1 MIKLKESEIQVPVL
15 DVLQALKA
23 ELAADNI
30 DLLRDIKDGPAN
42 VMITCPF
49 HNHGQEKKPSMGVKK
64 QGGIAHCFTCGEVV
78 DFTELVSYCVN
89 GTKSSQY
96 GTTWLLNRY
105 RDFTFQTLKETL
117 KFNEFRGKEK
127 DKLIIA
133 KCRGEHSDVNIATGK
148 RKSKHFVSE
157 TELDSYRWTHNYW
170 TKRGITDESIIE
182 LFDLGY
188 DREKQMI
195 TMPVRDKYG
204 NCEFVAKR
212 SVNVKFFQYPPGVS
226 KPLYGLYELYHTL
239 NNDVI
244 LRRVNSDISGMTMMP
259 ALFVCESMIDCIL
272 LWQSEY
278 YAVALNGLGNDRQ
291 FKQLMDLPI
300 RHIILATD
308 NDEAGQKARDRIKK
322 YVHNKI
328 FSEII
333 FPDNIKD
340 IGECSREQVDNILQ
354 WEKKP
359 WKR

>member
-30 DLLRDIKDGPAN
+30 DLLKDIKDGPAN

-49 HNHGQEKKPSMGVKK
+49 HNHGQENRPSMGVKK

-89 GTKSSQY
+89 GTKSSQF

-105 RDFTFQTLKETL
+105 RDFTFETLKETL

-127 DKLIIA
+127 DKLIVA

-148 RKSKHFVSE
+148 KESKHFVSE
-157 TELDSYRWTHNYW
+157 TELDSYRWTHLYW

-188 DREKQMI
+188 DKKTDCI
-195 TMPVRDKYG
+195 TFPVRDKDG
-204 NCEFVAKR
+204 NCEFVARR
-212 SVNVKFFQYPPGVS
+212 SVRTKFFQYPPGVS
-226 KPLYGLYELYHTL
+226 KPLYGLYEIYHTTY
-239 NNDVI
+239 
-244 LRRVNSDISGMTMMP
+244 ISGTRRAP
-259 ALFVCESMIDCIL
+259 SIILCESMIDCIL
-272 LWQSEY
+272 LWQSKHP
-278 YAVALNGLGNDRQ
+278 ALALNGLGNDRQ

-354 WEKKP
+354 WEKYSWERK
-359 WKR
+359 

>member
-1 MIKLKESEIQVPVL
+1 
-15 DVLQALKA
+15 
-23 ELAADNI
+23 
-30 DLLRDIKDGPAN
+30 
-42 VMITCPF
+42 MITCPF

-64 QGGIAHCFTCGEVV
+64 QGGIAHCFTCDEVV
-78 DFTELVSYCVN
+78 DFTELISYCVN

-127 DKLIIA
+127 DKLIVA

-148 RKSKHFVSE
+148 RESKHFVSE

-188 DREKQMI
+188 DKKTDCI
-195 TMPVRDKYG
+195 TFPVRDING
-204 NCEFVAKR
+204 NCEFVARR
-212 SVNVKFFQYPPGVS
+212 SVRTKFFQYPTGVS
-226 KPLYGLYELYHTL
+226 KPLYGLYELY
-239 NNDVI
+239 
-244 LRRVNSDISGMTMMP
+244 NSRIIQGTRKAP
-259 ALFVCESMIDCIL
+259 AIIVCESMIDCVL
-272 LWQSEY
+272 LWQSKHP
-278 YAVALNGLGNDRQ
+278 ALALNGLGNDRQ

-308 NDEAGQKARDRIKK
+308 NDEAGQKAKDRIKK

-333 FPDNIKD
+333 FPEGIKD

-359 WKR
+359 WERKCLV

>member
-1 MIKLKESEIQVPVL
+1 MIKLKESEIQVSVL

-30 DLLRDIKDGPAN
+30 DLLKDIKDGPAN

-49 HNHGQEKKPSMGVKK
+49 HNHGQEHKPSMGVKK

-89 GTKSSQY
+89 GTKSSQF

-127 DKLIIA
+127 DKLIVA
-133 KCRGEHSDVNIATGK
+133 KCRGEHSDVNIVTGK
-148 RKSKHFVSE
+148 RESKHFVSE
-157 TELDSYRWTHNYW
+157 TELDSYRWTHPYW

-188 DREKQMI
+188 DKKTDCI
-195 TMPVRDKYG
+195 TFPVRDVNG
-204 NCEFVAKR
+204 NCEFVARR
-212 SVNVKFFQYPPGVS
+212 SVRTKFFQYPPGVS
-226 KPLYGLYELYHTL
+226 KPLYGLYEIFATTKVDGH
-239 NNDVI
+239 DVHV
-244 LRRVNSDISGMTMMP
+244 LP
-259 ALFVCESMIDCIL
+259 CLPKELFVCESMIDCIL
-272 LWQSEY
+272 LWQSRHI
-278 YAVALNGLGNDRQ
+278 AVALNGLGNDRQ

-308 NDEAGQKARDRIKK
+308 NDNAGRKAKDRIKK

-328 FSEII
+328 FTDII
-333 FPDNIKD
+333 FPKDIKD
-340 IGECSREQVDNILQ
+340 IGECSREQIDNILQ
-354 WEKKP
+354 WES
-359 WKR
+359 RGF

>member
-30 DLLRDIKDGPAN
+30 DLLHDIKDGPAN

-89 GTKSSQY
+89 GTKSSQF

-127 DKLIIA
+127 DKLIMA
-133 KCRGEHSDVNIATGK
+133 KCRGEHSDVNISTGK
-148 RKSKHFVSE
+148 RESKHFVSE
-157 TELDSYRWTHNYW
+157 TELDSYRWTHKYW
-170 TKRGITDESIIE
+170 AKRGVVDDNIIE

-188 DREKQMI
+188 DREKEMI
-195 TMPVRDKYG
+195 TMPVRDLAG

-226 KPLYGLYELYHTL
+226 KPLYGLYEIFATTKVNGH
-239 NNDVI
+239 DVHV
-244 LRRVNSDISGMTMMP
+244 LP
-259 ALFVCESMIDCIL
+259 CLPKKLFVCESMIDCIL
-272 LWQSEY
+272 LWQSGHI
-278 YAVALNGLGNDRQ
+278 AVALNGLGNDRQ

-328 FSEII
+328 FSEIM
-333 FPDNIKD
+333 FPKDIKD
-340 IGECSREQVDNILQ
+340 IGECSREQIDNILQ
-354 WEKKP
+354 WESR
-359 WKR
+359 WF

>member
-1 MIKLKESEIQVPVL
+1 MIKLKESEIQVSVL
-15 DVLQALKA
+15 DVLQTLKA

-49 HNHGQEKKPSMGVKK
+49 HNHGQEHKPSMGVKK

-89 GTKSSQY
+89 GTKSSQF

-127 DKLIIA
+127 DKLIVA
-133 KCRGEHSDVNIATGK
+133 KCRGEHSDVNISTGK
-148 RKSKHFVSE
+148 RESKHFVSE
-157 TELDSYRWTHNYW
+157 TELDSYRWTHPYW
-170 TKRGITDESIIE
+170 IERGITDEKIVE

-188 DREKQMI
+188 DKETRCI
-195 TMPVRDKYG
+195 TFPVRDKQG
-204 NCEFVAKR
+204 NCEFVARR
-212 SVNVKFFQYPPGVS
+212 SVNTKFFQYPPGVS
-226 KPLYGLYELYHTL
+226 KPLYGLYELCTSGIYGIQTKEI
-239 NNDVI
+239 I
-244 LRRVNSDISGMTMMP
+244 L
-259 ALFVCESMIDCIL
+259 CESMIDCIL
-272 LWQSEY
+272 LWQSNHP
-278 YAVALNGLGNDRQ
+278 ALALNGLGNDRQ

-308 NDEAGQKARDRIKK
+308 NDGAGRKARDRIKK

-328 FSEII
+328 FTDII
-333 FPDNIKD
+333 FPKDIKD
-340 IGECSREQVDNILQ
+340 IGECSREQIDNILQ
-354 WEKKP
+354 WES
-359 WKR
+359 RGF

>member
-89 GTKSSQY
+89 GTKSSQF

-127 DKLIIA
+127 DKLIVA

-148 RKSKHFVSE
+148 RESKHFVSE
-157 TELDSYRWTHNYW
+157 TELDSYRWTHPYW
-170 TKRGITDESIIE
+170 NKRGITDESIIE

-188 DREKQMI
+188 DKKTDCI
-195 TMPVRDKYG
+195 TFPVRDVNG
-204 NCEFVAKR
+204 DCEFVARR
-212 SVNVKFFQYPPGVS
+212 SVRTKFFQYPPGVS
-226 KPLYGLYELYHTL
+226 KPLYGLYEMNKKFPPFLT
-239 NNDVI
+239 DVYGEKPRSYPTEI
-244 LRRVNSDISGMTMMP
+244 I
-259 ALFVCESMIDCIL
+259 VCESMIDCIL
-272 LWQSEY
+272 LWQSNHP
-278 YAVALNGLGNDRQ
+278 ALALNGLGNDRQ
-291 FKQLMDLPI
+291 FKQLMDLHT

-308 NDEAGQKARDRIKK
+308 NDNAGRNAKDRIKK

-328 FSEII
+328 FTDII
-333 FPDNIKD
+333 FPKDIKD
-340 IGECSREQVDNILQ
+340 IGECSREQIDNILQ
-354 WEKKP
+354 WES
-359 WKR
+359 RGF